1 MVLFSASYIALPL
14 FDVAL
19 DDFALEEDF
28 FVEELDF
35 ALLLLDFLT
44 ALLDTGSSGSA
55 LLPLSP
61 PHDARRKTQNIIAR
75 EIIRL
80 HFVSL
85 RMVPKPL
92 FFIQSSPRNKLRY
105 LA

>member
-1 MVLFSASYIALPL
+1 LPL

-35 ALLLLDFLT
+35 ALLLLDLPEPPLLLLDFLT

-61 PHDARRKTQNIIAR
+61 PHDVRRKTQSIIAR
-75 EIIRL
+75 EIIR
-80 HFVSL
+80 F
-85 RMVPKPL
+85 RMYGFPP
-92 FFIQSSPRNKLRY
+92 SGRE
-105 LA
+105 

>member
-1 MVLFSASYIALPL
+1 VALPP

-19 DDFALEEDF
+19 EDFALEEDF

-35 ALLLLDFLT
+35 ALDDDFALLLLDFFT

-61 PHDARRKTQNIIAR
+61 PQAVNKNADMAQIANNFLINISLLISR
-75 EIIRL
+75 DSRL
-80 HFVSL
+80 ANRCTTS
-85 RMVPKPL
+85 
-92 FFIQSSPRNKLRY
+92 
-105 LA
+105 